1 MADEKGYPVSGGN
14 NGGISDDE
22 LAKLV
27 MSNLSDNFRSILDQL
42 KAISSEIKKVSGQ
55 KTSSKPTYQQ
65 PEKRKGKELD
75 KDTIELDTRRLLR
88 SLEKAEKNLEKSYSD
103 SARTIKDFSDEL
115 DSVELKNIDDL
126 VKKRNIEIDK
136 KYAELEKLE
145 LDAKKE
151 AIEKQKRKT
160 EESLRTEKDKQ
171 KEYSQELESLKG
183 KTDSESIER
192 SKKLNE
198 LLDATLSNIKR
209 INEQSADDLEKIND
223 TFEDKIDRLK
233 RESDKE
239 KRQAVPK
246 EIGALEKAIN
256 ALNSQKQ
263 QSPYLNE
270 LLGDENDGHKKTD
283 FEKFEEN
290 RKEQLKLLD
299 KASKAL
305 DEYRDKLKQDAA
317 NGKITQEQ
325 LEEDLKVVDKQKA
338 NIDRAKQAMEGWTPI
353 RDAMQ
358 SAAKSLKDS
367 LQNVIKNLAK
377 FAFERLEDKYLKAY
391 QEGFEKVYQS
401 VENTRNQISARSKLD
416 QGGFS
421 EMQDQIQTT
430 IEEQGLENV
439 VAQSDVNE
447 ALISLSSAGITNTDM
462 LKTLALEQAK
472 LNASGSSLKLDNEET
487 LQYLQEFIRNQ
498 MATGRSYEDALS
510 DVPKLL
516 SNVVANEDA
525 IREQYGHDMALVGGN
540 MNKIFNEALNMA
552 NTAGKNLE
560 QTSSDIGAMMNYSEA
575 QFTSGIDSDTLTAFI
590 REIRDGNIAG
600 VSNFGKILE
609 VNGLTPDQVIE
620 QPLEKTLAT
629 INETLDDALANK
641 SDFYIK
647 EVLDAYGISM
657 DRMTALKYKKG
668 LDVKEVSD
676 EDIERLKLERQQAN
690 QQGTYYSATQNWQ
703 KKAENKMAEIA
714 IDAEKQYKGNTY
726 VEEGFKEVTGL
737 LGSIED
743 AVLSIGETALKNG
756 LGNTIGSF
764 FGSKAGNRGATG
776 SITDVAEDVVGSGA
790 TGQNGLANILSKQ
803 NVTDFMTGGLGSST
817 AGNIGA
823 GLGMVA
829 GAGMMGYSVI
839 SNVKE
844 AESVGEAMGDIF
856 TDPTFYGGLGTT
868 LGSAIAGPVG
878 GAIGGAIGTLSSKLG
893 NWLADEFVG
902 DVDTSIQD
910 ASKELIEAANKQ
922 IDAANEQIA
931 SAQKQINEFSNWG
944 KERKKSYLIEKG
956 ILEKE
961 DANNKTEED
970 INKLFN
976 DNVITEQNNI
986 MKEQENIIQQQ
997 ELIKRQSLDASAFDK
1012 KAFDTI
1018 DAGTHEQLLTKSGEE
1033 LMEMVRNNTDLIGGE
1048 DNWKDVYSEW
1058 NKEKKTLDV
1067 ALKQGGISQ
1076 EDYEKKMKDF
1086 WMEKADVRYTQ
1097 GVANLASTFVG
1108 DMGGAENAVTIFKS
1122 LQDVENMED
1131 KQLREYLQSTGSY
1144 TDSELESMNRE
1155 NLINATITEKQKE
1168 FGFDEEA
1175 ARDAVLLRMKQWDQD
1190 KKYYEEAD
1198 KKFQDK
1204 FKTFKEK
1211 YTQENPN
1218 AQLDD
1223 IIAAYAIEYIN
1234 DDRQSAFINGVFTD
1248 ENGVV
1253 HIDSDKGL
1261 YKTGKDGESA
1271 YKEGMH
1277 FKTGLTDV
1285 PYDNYPAFLHAGERV
1300 LTKEEAEAYNMIS
1313 STAIKNAYGNAD
1325 TISSYILSNLED
1337 NIYNNTSASNVF
1349 ATRQY
1354 GTDNVEKSIDN
1365 QTNSL
1370 SELLEQIL
1378 EAIKGLGISLS
1389 LKSNNSMSAAKY
1401 NVIKGNSNV
1410 TQLNTL

>member
-22 LAKLV
+22 LARLV

-65 PEKRKGKELD
+65 PEKRRGKELD

-103 SARTIKDFSDEL
+103 SARAIKDFSDEL

-126 VKKRNIEIDK
+126 VKKRNIEIDR
-136 KYAELEKLE
+136 KYAELEKIE

-160 EESLRTEKDKQ
+160 EESLKTEKDKQ

-223 TFEDKIDRLK
+223 TFEDRIDKLK

-239 KRQAVPK
+239 KRQAAPK

-270 LLGDENDGHKKTD
+270 LLGDENDGKKKTD

-525 IREQYGHDMALVGGN
+525 IREKYGHDMALVGGN

-560 QTSSDIGAMMNYSEA
+560 QTSSDIGAMMNYGEA

-641 SDFYIK
+641 DDFYIK

-743 AVLSIGETALKNG
+743 AVLSIGETAIKNG
-756 LGNTIGSF
+756 LGNTVGSF
-764 FGSKAGNRGATG
+764 FGSKAGNRGALNSGTTG
-776 SITDVAEDVVGSGA
+776 SITDIADDVVGSGA

-803 NVTDFMTGGLGSST
+803 NVTDFMKGTKGTT
-817 AGNIGA
+817 AGTVGKVAGGVVGA
-823 GLGMVA
+823 GI
-829 GAGMMGYSVI
+829 MGYSII

-844 AESVGEAMGDIF
+844 AESIGEAMGDIF

-868 LGSAIAGPVG
+868 LGSAIAGPIG
-878 GAIGGAIGTLSSKLG
+878 GAIGGAIGTLTSNIG
-893 NWLADEFVG
+893 NWIADELF
-902 DVDTSIQD
+902 DTTNDPIQD
-910 ASKELIEAANKQ
+910 AANSLIDAANQQ
-922 IDAANEQIA
+922 IDAANQQIE
-931 SAQKQINEFSNWG
+931 SVSQQINEYNTWG
-944 KERKKSYLIEKG
+944 KERKKLELIEQG
-956 ILEKE
+956 ILSKE
-961 DANNKTEED
+961 EANKLTEEQ
-970 INKLFN
+970 INATFN
-976 DNVITEQNNI
+976 DNIINQKQNIIDEQNNI
-986 MKEQENIIQQQ
+986 IKQQD
-997 ELIKRQSLDASAFDK
+997 LIKKQASDASAFNEEAKYFSEADK
-1012 KAFDTI
+1012 
-1018 DAGTHEQLLTKSGEE
+1018 DAYNQAMSLSGGE
-1033 LMEMVRNNTDLIGGE
+1033 LMYMATQNMDYDETTKKTDE
-1048 DNWKDVYSEW
+1048 WKDIAEQM
-1058 NKEKKTLDV
+1058 KESGASQNEIEKAMKEFWIKLGPNAEV
-1067 ALKQGGISQ
+1067 AKN
-1076 EDYEKKMKDF
+1076 YEKL
-1086 WMEKADVRYTQ
+1086 T
-1097 GVANLASTFVG
+1097 STSG
-1108 DMGGAENAVTIFKS
+1108 YAGMMGGAESAASVLSDLADIEKKSDDDLKKYLISSGSFSEADVSDMTTEELVKNAI
-1122 LQDVENMED
+1122 VERQKERG
-1131 KQLREYLQSTGSY
+1131 L
-1144 TDSELESMNRE
+1144 TDSFAQEVELGQLEQF
-1155 NLINATITEKQKE
+1155 KQRKE
-1168 FGFDEEA
+1168 
-1175 ARDAVLLRMKQWDQD
+1175 R
-1190 KKYYEEAD
+1190 YEEAD
-1198 KKFQDK
+1198 KKFQSKWDK
-1204 FKTFKEK
+1204 FISKNNIDPKQNL
-1211 YTQENPN
+1211 QE
-1218 AQLDD
+1218 ALS
-1223 IIAAYAIEYIN
+1223 AYASEYNLPTAFVDSTFMSSDGTVHLDTDGGLYSKGEYI
-1234 DDRQSAFINGVFTD
+1234 
-1248 ENGVV
+1248 
-1253 HIDSDKGL
+1253 
-1261 YKTGKDGESA
+1261 
-1271 YKEGMH
+1271 EGQH

-1285 PYDNYPAFLHAGERV
+1285 PYDDYPAFLHAGERV

>member
-22 LAKLV
+22 LARLV

-55 KTSSKPTYQQ
+55 KTSYKPTYQQ
-65 PEKRKGKELD
+65 PEKRRGKELD

-103 SARTIKDFSDEL
+103 SARAIKDFSDEL

-136 KYAELEKLE
+136 KYAELEKIE

-160 EESLRTEKDKQ
+160 EESLKTEKDKQ

-223 TFEDKIDRLK
+223 TFEDRIDKLK

-239 KRQAVPK
+239 KRQAAPK

-305 DEYRDKLKQDAA
+305 DEYRDKLKQDVA

-421 EMQDQIQTT
+421 EMQDQIQST

-472 LNASGSSLKLDNEET
+472 LNAEGSSINISNEET
-487 LQYLQEFIRNQ
+487 LQRVQEYIGNQ
-498 MATGRSYEDALS
+498 MAEGRSYEEALS
-510 DVPKLL
+510 DLPKMFEKL
-516 SNVVANEDA
+516 SAYEAQTRDY
-525 IREQYGHDMALVGGN
+525 YGHDLALQGGQY
-540 MNKIFNEALNMA
+540 NKIINEIWDMA
-552 NTAGKNLE
+552 NTAGKSWE
-560 QTSSDIGAMMNYSEA
+560 DAAKDIQASASYSQAEFSSGL
-575 QFTSGIDSDTLTAFI
+575 SGDTLMSFL
-590 REIRDGNIAG
+590 REIRDGNITNA
-600 VSNFGKILE
+600 SNFSKILYVTGMTQE
-609 VNGLTPDQVIE
+609 SLQNMSVE
-620 QPLEKTLAT
+620 
-629 INETLDDALANK
+629 DALGTISNSLEDALSKAETNPEYLK
-641 SDFYIK
+641 Q
-647 EVLDAYGISM
+647 VMDAYGISN
-657 DRMTALKYKKG
+657 MTPNEARKFLKG
-668 LDVKEVSD
+668 LDVGIASD
-676 EDIERLKLERQQAN
+676 EEIENYKLQQEQALKE
-690 QQGTYYSATQNWQ
+690 GTYYSATQNWQ

-743 AVLSIGETALKNG
+743 AVLSIGETAIKNG
-756 LGNTIGSF
+756 LGNTVGSF
-764 FGSKAGNRGATG
+764 FGSKAGNRGALNSGTTG
-776 SITDVAEDVVGSGA
+776 SITDIADDVVGSGA

-803 NVTDFMTGGLGSST
+803 NVTDFMKGTRGTT
-817 AGNIGA
+817 AGTVGRVA
-823 GLGMVA
+823 GGVV
-829 GAGMMGYSVI
+829 GAGMVGYSVVSHIADREGGELALETINDIAQDSTTWAGIGTAVGSAVGGPIAGAVVGALMGTAGEWGGKLGDYIATKMDPFQKAVAEFKKTSDQQLLDSKTNLEETKKSLATYEGILKKNDKEEMKHLLMEEANI
-839 SNVKE
+839 SAQDLRNAKDEDIQKLFEDNLVEQKRNLEKE
-844 AESVGEAMGDIF
+844 AEQQLALDTIINKNAQSLVNIEDMF
-856 TDPTFYGGLGTT
+856 GGLAQAETGTAFEDMT
-868 LGSAIAGPVG
+868 SEEQESYKKKLLEGSY
-878 GAIGGAIGTLSSKLG
+878 G
-893 NWLADEFVG
+893 NTFRGQSRELLG
-902 DVDTSIQD
+902 DVGKRIDELQSMSDDEISNYLVRSGVFS
-910 ASKELIEAANKQ
+910 ASEIKSMDEAKKKEAVTTAVTKEFENMGQMSAETAIVFE
-922 IDAANEQIA
+922 NEVSKMA
-931 SAQKQINEFSNWG
+931 D
-944 KERKKSYLIEKG
+944 RKKIYEKSEEELQKRWDNTKRN
-956 ILEKE
+956 LEE
-961 DANNKTEED
+961 LGED
-970 INKLFN
+970 INETNMVAEYIKLYHP
-976 DNVITEQNNI
+976 
-986 MKEQENIIQQQ
+986 M
-997 ELIKRQSLDASAFDK
+997 
-1012 KAFDTI
+1012 
-1018 DAGTHEQLLTKSGEE
+1018 
-1033 LMEMVRNNTDLIGGE
+1033 
-1048 DNWKDVYSEW
+1048 
-1058 NKEKKTLDV
+1058 
-1067 ALKQGGISQ
+1067 
-1076 EDYEKKMKDF
+1076 
-1086 WMEKADVRYTQ
+1086 
-1097 GVANLASTFVG
+1097 
-1108 DMGGAENAVTIFKS
+1108 
-1122 LQDVENMED
+1122 
-1131 KQLREYLQSTGSY
+1131 
-1144 TDSELESMNRE
+1144 
-1155 NLINATITEKQKE
+1155 
-1168 FGFDEEA
+1168 
-1175 ARDAVLLRMKQWDQD
+1175 
-1190 KKYYEEAD
+1190 
-1198 KKFQDK
+1198 
-1204 FKTFKEK
+1204 
-1211 YTQENPN
+1211 
-1218 AQLDD
+1218 DD
-1223 IIAAYAIEYIN
+1223 IGNFNSDVTSDIILN
-1234 DDRQSAFINGVFTD
+1234 SDGTVSLNPG
-1248 ENGVV
+1248 
-1253 HIDSDKGL
+1253 ID
-1261 YKTGKDGESA
+1261 YKNSYRFES
-1271 YKEGMH
+1271 
-1277 FKTGLTDV
+1277 GLTEV
-1285 PYDNYPAFLHAGERV
+1285 PVDEYPALLHEGERV